1 SQRQQWPRRSPVRPI
16 LQTPPIMSKRT
27 PKHDSVRRRRQA
39 ARKQRSGPPTETAS
53 RPDPDAP
60 MRLNRFLARAGVASR
75 READTLIAD
84 GRITVNGTVTTE
96 MGVKVTADDRVE
108 VDGKPVRPTDLAYVL
123 LNKPL
128 DTLTTVRDDRGRK
141 TVLDLVSIPNRLKSA
156 LFPVGRLDK
165 DTTGALLLTTDGE
178 LAHRLM
184 HPSHGAEKLYLVE
197 VNEPVAE
204 NDLDRLRRGVDLDDG
219 PARADHVAFVDA
231 DPTRFALRLHEG
243 RNRQVRRM
251 VEAIG
256 RRVESLDR
264 VGYAG
269 LDLASLRRGRW
280 RRLDPHE
287 VNALRRSVK
296 LKPVV
301 F

>member
-1 SQRQQWPRRSPVRPI
+1 
-16 LQTPPIMSKRT
+16 MSKRT
-27 PKHDSVRRRRQA
+27 PKNHSVRRRHQAERKHRQSSA
-39 ARKQRSGPPTETAS
+39 PETAS

-60 MRLNRFLARAGVASR
+60 MRLNRFLARAGIAAR
-75 READTLIAD
+75 READTIIAD
-84 GRITVNGTVTTE
+84 GRVTVNGEVTTE
-96 MGVKVTADDRVE
+96 MGVKVTTHDRVE
-108 VDGKPVRPTDLAYVL
+108 VDGQPVQPTDLAYIL

-128 DTLTTVRDDRGRK
+128 DVLTTVSDDRGRK
-141 TVLDLVSIPNRLKSA
+141 TVLDLVSIPARLKSA

-184 HPSHGAEKLYLVE
+184 HPSHGAVKFYLVE
-197 VNEPVAE
+197 VDKPLT
-204 NDLDRLRRGVDLDDG
+204 DSDIDKLRRGVDLEDG
-219 PARADHVAFVDA
+219 PARADHAAFVDG
-231 DPTRFALRLHEG
+231 DRRRFGLQLHEG

-256 RRVESLDR
+256 RRVVTLDR

-269 LDLASLRRGRW
+269 LNLVDLRPGRW
-280 RRLDPHE
+280 RRLEPYE
-287 VNALRRSVK
+287 VNTLRRSVK